1 MCTVTVLPHPRGVRL
16 VSNRDE
22 LRSRAM
28 AEPPAWRRAG
38 PLAALWPRDP
48 ESGGTW
54 VGVNAAGIAMTIL
67 NRNPRDRRGASGA
80 LRSRGTIIP
89 RLLRCDRL
97 DAVLDE
103 ASRLAAFEFEPFTL
117 VVVERGALAVVEN
130 HRGGSLSLTSRRLL
144 RPVLFTSSSLGDHL
158 VARPRRDL
166 FRRLV
171 ERAPSPLRGQAAFH
185 RHRWP
190 RRPEISVWMTR
201 ADASTV
207 SRTVVDL
214 TPRGARLRYVPLG
227 DRP

>member
-1 MCTVTVLPHPRGVRL
+1 MCTVTVVPHPRGVRL

-130 HRGGSLSLTSRRLL
+130 HRGGICRSPPGASFVPFSSP
-144 RPVLFTSSSLGDHL
+144 RPRSAITWWRGRAAISSGVSSSG
-158 VARPRRDL
+158 R
-166 FRRLV
+166 
-171 ERAPSPLRGQAAFH
+171 
-185 RHRWP
+185 
-190 RRPEISVWMTR
+190 RRPCAVRQRFTGTAGR
-201 ADASTV
+201 V
-207 SRTVVDL
+207 G
-214 TPRGARLRYVPLG
+214 PRSACG
-227 DRP
+227 